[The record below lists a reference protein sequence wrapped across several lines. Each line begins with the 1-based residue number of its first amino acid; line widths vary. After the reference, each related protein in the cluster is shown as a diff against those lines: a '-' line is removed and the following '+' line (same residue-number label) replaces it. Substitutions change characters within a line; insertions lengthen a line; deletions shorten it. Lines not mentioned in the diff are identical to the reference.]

1 MTSNWS
7 QDIYVKAWDFATL
20 AHQGQ
25 TYGGPVEGQKFEY
38 INHVGSVAMEL
49 IWALNNTP
57 DVDANL
63 AIQCA
68 LLHDT
73 LEDTKVTYDELL
85 STFGKSVAD
94 GVLALTKNE
103 SLATKQEQMIDS
115 LNRIKMQ
122 PVEVWMVKLA
132 DRITN
137 LSAPPFYWTKEKK
150 ISYREEALL
159 IHKELHTA
167 NSFLSERFIYR
178 LNTYQDYILT
188 NP

>member
-1 MTSNWS
+1 MW
-7 QDIYVKAWDFATL
+7 
-20 AHQGQ
+20 
-25 TYGGPVEGQKFEY
+25 
-38 INHVGSVAMEL
+38 ML
-49 IWALNNTP
+49 ISLFN
-57 DVDANL
+57 
-63 AIQCA
+63 A

-85 STFGKSVAD
+85 STFGKAVAD

-122 PVEVWMVKLA
+122 PMEVWMVKLA

-178 LNTYQDYILT
+178 LNTYQDYI
-188 NP
+188 